1 MTAVQR
7 LVQQLNEIKFYTEE
21 ARENTI
27 EQALQLEKEQNSEKY
42 KQGYERGLNSLI
54 PLIENLQNEIT
65 KLKRNL

>member
-1 MTAVQR
+1 